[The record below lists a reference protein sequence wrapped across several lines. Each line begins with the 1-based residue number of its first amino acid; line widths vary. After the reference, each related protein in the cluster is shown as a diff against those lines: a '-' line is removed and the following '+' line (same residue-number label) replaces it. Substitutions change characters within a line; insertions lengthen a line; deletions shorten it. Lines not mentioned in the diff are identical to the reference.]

1 MRQTGVS
8 AVCPVCFVPGGV
20 RAACKTKSR
29 FTGRGSPRYENY
41 RTKVGKKALAATF
54 LRFWGINN
62 LVSALSVGAAGPIRC
77 RAGFSRRRPEF
88 GIVCYPC
95 PRTFRPGKV
104 RMNLSLLFYSRL
116 ILNFCP
122 YSLGQKA
129 DKFAFVPGLFV
140 ALHKIGCDSAIFAC
154 NPARLL
160 SPFPVFDIALDGMR
174 REKTANKFP
183 FSPGFHY
190 LCTLWKR

>member
-8 AVCPVCFVPGGV
+8 VVCPVCFVPGGV

-62 LVSALSVGAAGPIRC
+62 LVSALSAGAAGPIRC

-104 RMNLSLLFYSRL
+104 RMNLS
-116 ILNFCP
+116 
-122 YSLGQKA
+122 SLSVYPESLPCSLRQNA
-129 DKFAFVPGLFV
+129 NKFAFAPGLFV

>member
-29 FTGRGSPRYENY
+29 FAGRDSPRYENY

-62 LVSALSVGAAGPIRC
+62 LVSALSAGAAGPIRC

-104 RMNLSLLFYSRL
+104 RINSSLLFYSRL

>member
-62 LVSALSVGAAGPIRC
+62 LVSALSAGAAGPIRC

-104 RMNLSLLFYSRL
+104 RMNLS
-116 ILNFCP
+116 
-122 YSLGQKA
+122 SLSVYPESLPCSLRQNA
-129 DKFAFVPGLFV
+129 NKFAFVPGLFV
-140 ALHKIGCDSAIFAC
+140 SLQRCANRG
-154 NPARLL
+154 R
-160 SPFPVFDIALDGMR
+160 VFR
-174 REKTANKFP
+174 SCCFVKSR
-183 FSPGFHY
+183 
-190 LCTLWKR
+190 